1 MPVMG
6 AVMVR
11 DFEITL
17 ISIDFNTVKLISEHT
32 AASIITSE
40 IKLTMEGQ
48 GEVTP
53 IDSVQTPATGV
64 KNWVKQS
71 KWKVKRS
78 KAHRKLEKVK
88 GQAQLKVNRIQNLI
102 KARYHTL

>member
-1 MPVMG
+1 MV
-6 AVMVR
+6 AVVGVACPR
-11 DFEITL
+11 PEF
-17 ISIDFNTVKLISEHT
+17 SKVGSY
-32 AASIITSE
+32 A
-40 IKLTMEGQ
+40 Q

-71 KWKVKRS
+71 KQKIWKVKRS

-102 KARYHTL
+102 KA

>member
-32 AASIITSE
+32 AASIIMSE
-40 IKLTMEGQ
+40 IKLTRNQMEHHCINLTTIGCD
-48 GEVTP
+48 G
-53 IDSVQTPATGV
+53 
-64 KNWVKQS
+64 
-71 KWKVKRS
+71 
-78 KAHRKLEKVK
+78 RK
-88 GQAQLKVNRIQNLI
+88 
-102 KARYHTL
+102 

>member
-32 AASIITSE
+32 AASIIMSE
-40 IKLTMEGQ
+40 IKLTMEGRNQ
-48 GEVTP
+48 MEHHCINLTIGCDE
-53 IDSVQTPATGV
+53 
-64 KNWVKQS
+64 
-71 KWKVKRS
+71 
-78 KAHRKLEKVK
+78 RK
-88 GQAQLKVNRIQNLI
+88 
-102 KARYHTL
+102 